1 MNPLAHAAARVLVVA
16 SAASVPA
23 AALAQEAD
31 PRVPDVFVDDPSY
44 DDLAGD
50 ESFPAERGEA
60 FEGLDGDADTFDA
73 TPLTTEYPEY
83 DPYDGTGRWEVTLGV
98 WGVFA
103 SGDAR
108 FGDTDSVLA
117 GAFDNF
123 ANGDA
128 ADFDID
134 SSLDAVGYLSVDYRR
149 DRLLLEVEYSYGKI
163 DTDGEGNAAGVGG
176 LLDADVQHTWVDL
189 LAGYRVFDGPGF
201 GSDDVS
207 VHLLGGTR
215 LTYLR
220 AQVDGFAVGEN
231 AAGAEIGGLFDDGQD
246 EFFADVMVGVAK
258 SYRLRDDLSIKS
270 RALVGGFDIA
280 SSSEIQYDVRAG
292 LEYRPT
298 PELGITV
305 GYRVMGLDYE
315 AGTVDDGRFEG
326 QFEYDA
332 FYHGPYLSGGI
343 AF

>member
-1 MNPLAHAAARVLVVA
+1 MNPLARAAACVL
-16 SAASVPA
+16 AASLPA
-23 AALAQEAD
+23 AALAQQAD
-31 PRVPDVFVDDPSY
+31 RPADANVPDVFVNDPTY

-50 ESFPAERGEA
+50 DFFPAERGEA
-60 FEGLDGDADTFDA
+60 FENLDGASDTLDA

-83 DPYDGTGRWEVTLGV
+83 DPYDGTGRWEVTLGA

-108 FGDTDSVLA
+108 FGDTDSLLA
-117 GAFDNF
+117 GAFSNF
-123 ANGDA
+123 GNGEA

-149 DRLLLEVEYSYGKI
+149 DRLLFEAEYSYGKV

-176 LLDADVQHTWVDL
+176 LLDADIQHTWVDL

-220 AQVDGFAVGEN
+220 AQVDGFAAGE
-231 AAGAEIGGLFDDGQD
+231 AANGAPIGGLFDDGQD

-258 SYRLRDDLSIKS
+258 SYRLDEHLSIKS